1 MLLKLFIDNG
11 SLKNREKVGG
21 KVDWKSV
28 SPKEIQELTGKMFDA
43 ANVPRLARQEYYR
56 AFN

>member
-1 MLLKLFIDNG
+1 MILKLFIDNG

-28 SPKEIQELTGKMFDA
+28 SPKRNTRIDGKMFDA
-43 ANVPRLARQEYYR
+43 DN
-56 AFN
+56 